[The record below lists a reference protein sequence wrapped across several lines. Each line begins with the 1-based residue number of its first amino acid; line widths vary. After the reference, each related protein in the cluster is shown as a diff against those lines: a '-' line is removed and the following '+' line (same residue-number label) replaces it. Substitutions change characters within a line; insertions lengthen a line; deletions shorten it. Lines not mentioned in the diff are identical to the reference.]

1 MRTPVPQQ
9 GFTLIELMVTITV
22 LAILASLAGPSM
34 GDMIE
39 RRRLASQTEAIT
51 DLLHLARSEAIKH
64 SGVAL
69 PRSVAVT
76 VSPGSSWFV
85 GVANGDTAC
94 TSATTCV
101 LNDGGQAVARYVSN
115 TECAGCTMT
124 APTGTDPELMVFS
137 FRGLVEAGGADR
149 VVELSSPRGYKTRVS
164 VSRIGRVS
172 VCSPSGPLS
181 SYPAC

>member
-1 MRTPVPQQ
+1 MRAPLRQR

-64 SGVAL
+64 SGVTL

-76 VSPGSSWFV
+76 VSPGSAWFV

-94 TSATTCV
+94 TNTASCV

-115 TECAGCTMT
+115 TECSSCTMT
-124 APTGTDPELMVFS
+124 APTGTVPELLVFS
-137 FRGLVEAGGADR
+137 FRGMVEAGGADR
-149 VVELSSPRGYKTRVS
+149 VIELKSPKGYQTRVS
-164 VSRIGRVS
+164 VSRIGRE
-172 VCSPSGPLS
+172 
-181 SYPAC
+181 A